1 MEEKDGKSQERKN
14 NSSSSLN
21 QNSKPESSESIY
33 NDSENEFTSY
43 MNESPSN
50 LLQLSTF
57 NLVQDHQTPFSIMP
71 HQSSYQS
78 QFFPSFSLS
87 TSFQYHALD
96 QANPLDLPSSP
107 ILK

>member
-1 MEEKDGKSQERKN
+1 MEEKDGKSQEGKN
-14 NSSSSLN
+14 NSSSLLN
-21 QNSKPESSESIY
+21 QNSKADSSESIY
-33 NDSENEFTSY
+33 NESENEFPSY

-57 NLVQDHQTPFSIMP
+57 NLTQDHQTPFSIIP

-78 QFFPSFSLS
+78 QFFPSFNLS
-87 TSFQYHALD
+87 ASFQYHSLD
-96 QANPLDLPSSP
+96 QANPLDPPSSP